1 MAKKVINEMDL
12 NDMIA
17 GMESSPTY
25 PEYNQQVLSGILNA
39 NSEQTKQQHPGS
51 AIRPEQESRK
61 QPEKTDE
68 SPKQTDKKNRRTSLD
83 EYRQTFLQV
92 PRIIDRKP
100 IFVSASTR
108 EQLDR
113 IVRQL
118 GDRKMSVS
126 GLIENLALNHLKTY
140 QEDIEQWRKL

>member
-25 PEYNQQVLSGILNA
+25 PEYNQQVLSGVLNA
-39 NSEQTKQQHPGS
+39 NSEQTKQQHPES
-51 AIRPEQESRK
+51 TIRPEQESRK

-100 IFVSASTR
+100 VFVSASTR